1 MISYA
6 FLTWII
12 ETVVCPT
19 ISMEDPAIL
28 NPPATC
34 LGNFGD
40 LRFGSGEVL
49 NDQYFP
55 TADLAG

>member
-19 ISMEDPAIL
+19 ISMEDPA
-28 NPPATC
+28 ATC